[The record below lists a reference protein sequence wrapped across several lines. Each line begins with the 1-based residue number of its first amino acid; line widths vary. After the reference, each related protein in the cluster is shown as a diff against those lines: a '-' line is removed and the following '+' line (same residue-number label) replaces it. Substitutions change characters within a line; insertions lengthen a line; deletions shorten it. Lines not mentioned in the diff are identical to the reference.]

1 MKQKRFFTIVELLIV
16 IAIIGIIMALL
27 LPALSKARA
36 MGNKTACI
44 SNLRQIGAGM
54 QLYKTDNNMNPVPWT
69 SLLFPDYV
77 SSNKVYQCPSD
88 LNPPATAANAWL
100 ERIDGQHSTAYDRP
114 GNSGIAIN
122 GYREPKDVGNVS
134 YFYEMSDSSCSF
146 DFTGV
151 TRAAAGLPASTSD
164 TTWAVWKE
172 IQLNHGGDDTNA
184 WGKPYSVSAFPIYR
198 CFWHMKHVKD
208 YAAPKTIPNEA
219 EPVINITYAGNYVL
233 TRGKWELGVWSP

>member
-88 LNPPATAANAWL
+88 INKDLNP
-100 ERIDGQHSTAYDRP
+100 S
-114 GNSGIAIN
+114 
-122 GYREPKDVGNVS
+122 
-134 YFYEMSDSSCSF
+134 
-146 DFTGV
+146 
-151 TRAAAGLPASTSD
+151 
-164 TTWAVWKE
+164 
-172 IQLNHGGDDTNA
+172 
-184 WGKPYSVSAFPIYR
+184 
-198 CFWHMKHVKD
+198 
-208 YAAPKTIPNEA
+208 
-219 EPVINITYAGNYVL
+219 L
-233 TRGKWELGVWSP
+233 TRRCSKSIF